1 MLIKHKKETVNKEV
15 GKLQPL
21 KYNQFFWWR
30 KFKDKS
36 PLSSK
41 DAVHAR
47 IDNGDFDFSSYY
59 WQAQYALFEMEE
71 KTGHITDP
79 VKRHEAQAIYRER
92 YRRLMKD
99 FEKDEPSRLDGYI
112 KAITGLF
119 EIEKDEL
126 EKKMEDFDG
135 TLKELYTLIKNNYEF
150 RAKQKRRGRPKKNQE
165 TIH

>member
-1 MLIKHKKETVNKEV
+1 MLIEHTKETVNKEIS
-15 GKLQPL
+15 KLQPL

-59 WQAQYALFEMEE
+59 WQAQYALLEMEE

-79 VKRHEAQAIYRER
+79 SKRHEAQKIYRER
-92 YRRLMKD
+92 YRRLMVD
-99 FEKDEPSRLDGYI
+99 FEKDEPSRLESYI
-112 KAITGLF
+112 KVITSLF
-119 EIEKDEL
+119 EIEKEEL
-126 EKKMEDFDG
+126 EKKMEEFDG
-135 TLKELYTLIKNNYEF
+135 TLKELYILIKNNYEF
-150 RAKQKRRGRPKKNQE
+150 RTKQKRKGRPKKYNV
-165 TIH
+165 